1 MTKEQYLLI
10 IQQPEVPMALWFE
23 YYLERGGLIKD
34 FHDFE
39 KMFVT
44 FTWHQAIV
52 TGTDGNSKKI
62 NLGTALRN
70 LHEYY
75 AKKFDL
81 W

>member
-23 YYLERGGLIKD
+23 YYLERGGLVKD
-34 FHDFE
+34 FDEFQ
-39 KMFVT
+39 KIFVT
-44 FTWHQAIV
+44 LTWHQAIV
-52 TGTDGNSKKI
+52 TGANGQSKKI
-62 NLGTALRN
+62 NLQTALN
-70 LHEYY
+70 NFHGYY